1 MNFRK
6 AFKNFQSYPMKNIFL
21 LLLTTPFFV
30 FAQTPIVKTNAGLVS
45 GSEKNGVQIFKG
57 IPFAAPP
64 VGDLRWK
71 APQPVAPWKEVK
83 VCNAFG
89 ASPMQAPPVPF
100 MCWSEEYLIPKAP
113 IGEDCLYLNVWSN
126 KKTNSKKAVL
136 VYIYGGGFRSGGAG
150 CDIYD
155 GEAMAKKD
163 IVFVTINYRVGVFG
177 FLAHPE
183 LSQESDKKTSG
194 NYALLDMVAALQWVH
209 DNIANFGGDPNK
221 VTIAGQSAGAFAVNF
236 LAASPLTK
244 GLIHG
249 AIAESGGAIL
259 PSSIRPAMHLQ
270 QMEAVGVDFAKSL
283 GCDNIKALRNK
294 TAQEIFD
301 ANPGMVG
308 PFEDG
313 YVVPSSMYETYLKG
327 QQNDIPTML
336 GWNLDDKMIGK
347 PVPAKEFIET
357 IKKQYGSNADKLLAQ
372 YPATNDAEAAASQ
385 GDLSRDQTFGVQGY
399 TWATMQSE
407 HGKAP
412 IYVYSF
418 NRKLPP
424 SSPANDF
431 GAFHTGEVPY
441 AYNNLHTVKNRPFT
455 KADFELAEHM
465 SSYWTNF
472 AKTGN
477 PNGTGLTNWPAYQKQ
492 SKQVIQLDTKI
503 TVKKLPTEAK
513 LEVLTKLL

>member
-1 MNFRK
+1 M
-6 AFKNFQSYPMKNIFL
+6 L
-21 LLLTTPFFV
+21 V
-30 FAQTPIVKTNAGLVS
+30 AQTPIVNTTAGKVS
-45 GSEKNGVQIFKG
+45 GVENNGIQVFKG

-71 APQPVAPWKEVK
+71 APQPVTPWDGVK
-83 VCNAFG
+83 KCVAFG
-89 ASPMQAPPVPF
+89 ASPVQAPPVPF
-100 MCWSEEYLIPKAP
+100 MCWSEEYLIPKEP
-113 IGEDCLYLNVWSN
+113 IGEDCLYLNVWAP
-126 KKTNSKKAVL
+126 KKSTIKKAVL

-150 CDIYD
+150 CAIYD
-155 GEAMAKKD
+155 GTAMAKKD

-183 LSQESDKKTSG
+183 LSKESANKTSG
-194 NYALLDMVAALQWVH
+194 NYALLDMIAALKWVKE
-209 DNIANFGGDPNK
+209 NIASFGGDPNR

-236 LAASPLTK
+236 LAASPLAK

-249 AIAESGGAIL
+249 AIAESGGSIL
-259 PSSIRPAMHLQ
+259 PSSIRPAMHLPQ
-270 QMEAVGVDFAKSL
+270 AEATGIDFAKSL
-283 GCDNIKALRNK
+283 GCNSIADLRK
-294 TAQEIFD
+294 KSADEILN
-301 ANPGMVG
+301 ANPGAIG

-313 YVVPSSMYETYLKG
+313 YVVPTSMLQTYLSGK
-327 QQNDIPTML
+327 QNDIPTIL

-347 PVPAKEFIET
+347 PAPAKQFEED
-357 IKKQYGSNADKLLAQ
+357 IKKQFGANAEKLLAQ
-372 YPATNDAEAAASQ
+372 YPATNDAIAAASQ
-385 GDLSRDQTFGVQGY
+385 GDLSRDQTFGIQGY
-399 TWATMQSE
+399 TWASLQSE

-455 KADFELAEHM
+455 KADFELADQM
-465 SSYWTNF
+465 SSYWSNF

-477 PNGTGLTNWPAYQKQ
+477 PNGSTLINWPAYTKEAKQ
-492 SKQVIQLDTKI
+492 IIQLDTKSQ
-503 TVKKLPTEAK
+503 VVRLPTEQK
-513 LEVLTKLL
+513 LNVLSKIL

>member
-1 MNFRK
+1 MNSF
-6 AFKNFQSYPMKNIFL
+6 FLFTPFL
-21 LLLTTPFFV
+21 LASFILN
-30 FAQTPIVKTNAGLVS
+30 AQTPVIKTNAGLVS
-45 GSEKNGVQIFKG
+45 GIQVNGIQIFKG

-64 VGDLRWK
+64 VGELRWK
-71 APQPVAPWKEVK
+71 APQPVIPWKDVK

-89 ASPMQAPPVPF
+89 ASPIQTAPVPF
-100 MCWSEEYLIPKAP
+100 MCWSEEYLIPKEP
-113 IGEDCLYLNVWSN
+113 ISEDCLYLNIWA
-126 KKTNSKKAVL
+126 KKSSTKKAVL
-136 VYIYGGGFRSGGAG
+136 VYIYGGGFVSGGAG

-155 GEAMAKKD
+155 GTEMAKKD

-183 LSQESDKKTSG
+183 LSNESDTKTSG
-194 NYALLDMVAALQWVH
+194 NYALLDMVAALKWVH
-209 DNIANFGGDPNK
+209 DNISNFGGDPNK

-244 GLIHG
+244 GLIRG
-249 AIAESGGAIL
+249 AIAESGGSIL

-270 QMEAVGVDFAKSL
+270 QMETVGLDFTKKL
-283 GCDNIKALRNK
+283 GCSNIKELRNK
-294 TAQEIFD
+294 TANEIL
-301 ANPGMVG
+301 AASGMGLVG

-313 YVVPSSMYETYLKG
+313 YVVPSSMYETYLRG
-327 QQNDIPTML
+327 QQNDIPTLL

-347 PVPAKEFIET
+347 PVAAKEFIEN
-357 IKKQYGSNADKLLAQ
+357 INKQYGANADKLLAQ
-372 YPATNDAEAAASQ
+372 YPASNDAEAAVSQ

-399 TWATMQSE
+399 TWATLQSE

-412 IYVYSF
+412 IYMYSF
-418 NRKLPP
+418 NRKLPA

-455 KADFELAEHM
+455 KADFDLADQM
-465 SSYWTNF
+465 SSYWVNF

-477 PNGTGLTNWPAYQKQ
+477 PNGAGLVNWPAYEKQ
-492 SKQVIQLDTKI
+492 SKRVIQLDTKI
-503 TVKKLPTEAK
+503 EVVKLPTESK

>member
-1 MNFRK
+1 
-6 AFKNFQSYPMKNIFL
+6 MKKFFLFL
-21 LLLTTPFFV
+21 LITPLFIK
-30 FAQTPIVKTNAGLVS
+30 AQTPIVKTNAGLVS
-45 GSEKNGVQIFKG
+45 GSEKNGIQIFKG

-71 APQPVAPWKEVK
+71 APQPVAPWKDVK

-89 ASPMQAPPVPF
+89 ASHMQTALVPF
-100 MCWSEEYLIPKAP
+100 MCWSEEYLIPKEP

-126 KKTNSKKAVL
+126 KKTAPKKAVL

-163 IVFVTINYRVGVFG
+163 VVFVAINYRVGVFG

-183 LSQESDKKTSG
+183 LSNESDKKTSG

-209 DNIANFGGDPNK
+209 DNISNFGGDPNK

-259 PSSIRPAMHLQ
+259 PSAIRPAMHLQ
-270 QMEAVGVDFAKSL
+270 QAELVGVEFAKSL
-283 GCDNIKALRNK
+283 NCNNIKELRSR
-294 TAQEIFD
+294 TAEEILA

-327 QQNDIPTML
+327 QQNDIPTLL

-357 IKKQYGSNADKLLAQ
+357 IKNQYGINADKLLAQ
-372 YPATNDAEAAASQ
+372 YPASNDAEAAVSQ

-399 TWATMQSE
+399 TWATLQSE

-412 IYVYSF
+412 VYVYSF

-455 KADFELAEHM
+455 KEDFDLANQM
-465 SSYWTNF
+465 SSYWVNF

-477 PNGTGLTNWPAYQKQ
+477 PNGAGLVNWPAYEKL

-503 TVKKLPTEAK
+503 EVKKLPTESK